1 MSNCVRMFENLLI
14 STLRL
19 LIRFSGNSK
28 GNTAIMFGICCIP
41 LVASAGAAI
50 DFTRALN
57 LKHNLNA
64 AIDAAALAAGS
75 AVTLTTE
82 QKIEYAKEVLEANFL
97 ESEHAHIDEP
107 TFQVDDTTVII
118 NVTGTLDTF
127 LLGVVGIDQIPIT
140 TSNEV
145 TLQSKKLEVVMVLD
159 NTGSMSG
166 SKISSLKSAAEDLVE
181 ILFEGD
187 NAEDLVKVGLVPFA
201 ASVNI
206 GSDKLGSGWMDVNA
220 QSSTHGENFEAG
232 TNLFTLYDDI
242 DNKSWNG
249 CVEARPEPYDTTDA
263 VPSSGNGDSL
273 FVPYFYP
280 DEPDWSAAN
289 ANGYWYP
296 RNYLNDGFPS
306 SNTDVEERQQDPDKY
321 DGAWISGSG
330 PHYLCSVPSILALT
344 NDEDDVNDKI
354 DDMVA
359 SGSTNI
365 PTGLAWGWRVVSP
378 DEPFSEGVD
387 YDDEDV
393 IKAIVLLTDG
403 ENWVGNLNNH
413 NKAYYNAYG
422 YVGNG
427 RLGTTDSGDAK
438 DELDTRTATLC
449 ENIKN
454 EGITLYTLTFDLDNG
469 PIKDI
474 MQACA
479 TTPGHYYDASD
490 SSALAESFNA
500 IATDLS
506 NLRLSK

>member
-1 MSNCVRMFENLLI
+1 MNTGFFASIYQSVSKFNLIGDFLKCK
-14 STLRL
+14 
-19 LIRFSGNSK
+19 K
-28 GNTAIMFGICCIP
+28 GNTAIIFGICCIP
-41 LVASAGAAI
+41 LMASAGAAI

-75 AVTLTTE
+75 AVTLSAE
-82 QKIEYAKEVLEANFL
+82 QKIEYAKEVLEANFM
-97 ESEHAHIDEP
+97 ESRYAHIDEP
-107 TFQVDDTTVII
+107 TFVVDEQMVTIS
-118 NVTGTLDTF
+118 VTGTLDTF
-127 LLGVVGIDQIPIT
+127 ILGVVGIDQIPIT
-140 TSNEV
+140 TTNEV
-145 TLQSKKLEVVMVLD
+145 TLQSKELEVVMVLD

-166 SKISSLKSAAEDLVE
+166 SKISSLKNAAEDLVE

-187 NAEDLVKVGLVPFA
+187 NAEELVKVGLVPFA

-206 GSDKLGSGWMDVNA
+206 GSGNTGWMDQNA
-220 QSSTHGENFEAG
+220 QSSTHGENFVAG
-232 TNLFTLYDDI
+232 TNLFNLYNDI

-249 CVEARPEPYDTTDA
+249 CVEARPAPYDTTD
-263 VPSSGNGDSL
+263 VEPSAGNGDSL

-280 DEPDWSAAN
+280 DEPDWRAAN
-289 ANGYWYP
+289 AHGYWYP
-296 RNYLNDGFPS
+296 RNYLNDGFPRR
-306 SNTDVEERQQDPDKY
+306 NTNVEERQKDTDKY

-344 NDEDDVNDKI
+344 NDEYDINDKI
-354 DDMVA
+354 DDMIA

-365 PTGLAWGWRVVSP
+365 PTGLAWGWRVISP
-378 DEPFSEGVD
+378 DEPFTEGVD

-413 NKAYYNAYG
+413 NRAYYNAYG

-427 RLGTTDSGDAK
+427 RLGTTDPGDAK
-438 DELDTRTATLC
+438 DELDNRTSILC

-454 EGITLYTLTFDLDNG
+454 EGITLYTLTFDLDDG
-469 PIKDI
+469 PIKEI

-490 SSALAESFNA
+490 STALAESFNA